1 MTIKEGWEVSSD
13 RIKQFER
20 LLIITGDAII
30 TSKCKLSNDLGFLVA
45 SERGLAWWLHVSG
58 RTAFKMAPT
67 NKGKWWAW
75 SGITDITEEN
85 SGQILFKS
93 KLYDNKGIF
102 PKMDKEVN
110 QKLKRSRLTLLPN
123 KDEEEEHFKQRQ
135 RDFAD
140 IVIEI
145 YDRNKGHL
153 MGVEF
158 YRANLELIKSLSDE
172 EAVKFLRAGLR
183 ITETASDEQIL
194 KGRKIVLSSIE
205 KRDKE
210 MRKKGR

>member
-13 RIKQFER
+13 RIKQFDR
-20 LLIITGDAII
+20 LLIITGDAIV

-45 SERGLAWWLHVSG
+45 SERGLAWMVHISG
-58 RTAFKMAPT
+58 RTAFKMDRT
-67 NKGKWWAW
+67 NTWNWWAW
-75 SGITDITEEN
+75 SAITDITEEN
-85 SGQILFKS
+85 SGQILFNS
-93 KLYDNKGIF
+93 KLYDKTGH
-102 PKMDKEVN
+102 PKMDKEGN

-123 KDEEEEHFKQRQ
+123 KNEEEEHFRQRQ
-135 RDFAD
+135 RDFAN

-145 YDRNKGHL
+145 YNRNKGYL

-183 ITETASDEQIL
+183 ITETASNEQIIEA
-194 KGRKIVLSSIE
+194 RKVVLSSIE

-210 MRKKGR
+210 MQKKGR